1 MKFKT
6 VRFIPYLMMVFIHP
20 ANSMEISADKVRTIQ
35 QYNGSSRVVFKTDEK
50 FSISGDNASQEN
62 GVTVFSGNVN
72 IKCGGTT
79 LSTDVVTLKQ
89 QADGSSLL
97 ESPGFILEKIEG
109 RNEGKNN

>member
-6 VRFIPYLMMVFIHP
+6 IRFIPYLIVVYIHP
-20 ANSMEISADKVRTIQ
+20 ANAMEISADKVRTIQ
-35 QYNGSSRVVFKTDEK
+35 QYNGNSHVVFKPDEK
-50 FSISGDNASQEN
+50 FSVSGDNASQEN

-79 LSTDVVTLKQ
+79 LSTDVVALKQ

-97 ESPGFILEKIEG
+97 ESPGFILEKIEE
-109 RNEGKNN
+109 RNESKNN